1 METDMH
7 RDERG
12 ADAWHNF
19 LSGYRELLLI
29 LNSMPEEE
37 LLLEETTIKVIIAT
51 ILSFF
56 YCKYSLT
63 LKILTKH
70 NKYTEFHSKFNFE

>member
-1 METDMH
+1 MH

-12 ADAWHNF
+12 ANAWHNF

-37 LLLEETTIKVIIAT
+37 PLLKETTIKVIIAT
-51 ILSFF
+51 IL
-56 YCKYSLT
+56 
-63 LKILTKH
+63 
-70 NKYTEFHSKFNFE
+70 